1 MNSNQKSY
9 VFPMIIIGAL
19 FFIFGFVTWLNSVLI
34 PFLKQACQL
43 TDFQAYFVTLAF
55 YIAYFVMAIPS
66 SGILKRIGF
75 AKGMSVGLFVM
86 AVGSLVFIP
95 AAQIR
100 SYPLF
105 LVGLFVQG
113 TGLTLLQTAS
123 NPYVTILGPIESAAK
138 RISIMGI
145 CNKVA
150 GMIGIFILVELLFS
164 DTQTLSARIE
174 VLSGAE
180 LANELDLLASRVIVP
195 YLIMAVLLAGLA
207 LMVLKAHLPE
217 INPEADD
224 ASTVEG
230 RGLVEKNS
238 VFDFPHLM
246 LGVLCIFLYVG
257 VEVIAID
264 TIGLYGQYQGFDLN
278 TAGKFSIYSLIGLTV
293 GYLLGIV
300 AIPKYMSQRAALVAC
315 ATMGFFFALA
325 ALATDGWV
333 SIGFVVLLSFAHALM
348 WPSIWPLALDNLGR
362 FTKLGAAL
370 LIMGIVGGAIM
381 PLVYGA
387 VADSTNRQMAYWVTV
402 PCYVYI
408 FFYAVKG
415 YRAGKTEKVVLT

>member
-1 MNSNQKSY
+1 
-9 VFPMIIIGAL
+9 MIIIGAL

-86 AVGSLVFIP
+86 AFGSLIFIP

-105 LVGLFVQG
+105 LVGLFIQG

-164 DTQTLSARIE
+164 DTQTLSARIDA
-174 VLSGAE
+174 LSGAE
-180 LANELDLLASRVIVP
+180 LANELDILASRVIVP
-195 YLIMAVLLAGLA
+195 YLIMAVILAGLA

-217 INPEADD
+217 INPEAEETTSADR
-224 ASTVEG
+224 SVQT
-230 RGLVEKNS
+230 EKSS
-238 VFDFPHLM
+238 VFAFPHLI
-246 LGVLCIFLYVG
+246 LGVLCIFVYVG

-264 TIGLYGQYQGFDLN
+264 TIGLYGEFQGLDLN
-278 TAGKFSIYSLIGLTV
+278 TAGKLGIYSLIGLTI

-300 AIPKYMSQRAALVAC
+300 VIPKYLSQRMALMICAA
-315 ATMGFFFALA
+315 MGFFFALA

-333 SIGFVVLLSFAHALM
+333 SIAFIVLLSFAHALM
-348 WPSIWPLALDNLGR
+348 WPSIWPLALDRLGR
-362 FTKLGAAL
+362 FTKVGSAL

-387 VADSTNRQMAYWVTV
+387 LADSTNRQMAYWVTV
-402 PCYVYI
+402 PCYLYI
-408 FFYAVKG
+408 FYYAVKG
-415 YRAGKTEKVVLT
+415 YRVGKTEKVVLT